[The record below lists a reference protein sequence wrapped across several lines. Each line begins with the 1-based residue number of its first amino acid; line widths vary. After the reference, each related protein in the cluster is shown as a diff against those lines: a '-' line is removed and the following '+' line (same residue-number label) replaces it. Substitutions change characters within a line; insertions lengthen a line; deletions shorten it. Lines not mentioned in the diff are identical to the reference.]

1 MSTRFPSKI
10 CSLIVNVHLQLCD
23 TDNCTNHNDEDN
35 AVKGTTTAFYVGVKT
50 SPETSSLWLSL
61 SSKDWQPGSVATQYF
76 VNFSFSAL
84 IINSLNAHFG
94 LFSTWSK
101 WLEYNAF
108 TLLLISHP
116 LVAEPAWLQDSWG
129 TKWKS
134 WSYWY
139 LLFWPAPQRQN
150 SFFFFIN
157 FINFLD
163 MYLVHSA

>member
-1 MSTRFPSKI
+1 MLCRKPVSAPPTSFLSVCPARNVNQIPFQNMF
-10 CSLIVNVHLQLCD
+10 SLCECALAI
-23 TDNCTNHNDEDN
+23 TDYCTDHNDDDN
-35 AVKGTTTAFYVGVKT
+35 AVKGTTPAFNVGVKT
-50 SPETSSLWLSL
+50 SPETSFCPLWFSL
-61 SSKDWQPGSVATQYF
+61 SSKDWQPRSVATQYF

-139 LLFWPAPQRQN
+139 LLF
-150 SFFFFIN
+150 
-157 FINFLD
+157 
-163 MYLVHSA
+163 